1 MSKTVCNETLHQQEG
16 MSLADFAQ
24 VTGKTASHLARLAQK
39 GRIIGARKHP
49 LSKKWW
55 VYPLA
60 KLVDGRQL

>member
-49 LSKKWW
+49 LSKK
-55 VYPLA
+55 
-60 KLVDGRQL
+60 

>member
-1 MSKTVCNETLHQQEG
+1 MSNTPHNETLHQQEG

-24 VTGKTASHLARLAQK
+24 VTGKTAAYLARLAQK

-55 VYPLA
+55 IYPPA
-60 KLVDGRQL
+60 KLIGSWS

>member
-55 VYPLA
+55 GYPPA
-60 KLVDGRQL
+60 KLITGRML